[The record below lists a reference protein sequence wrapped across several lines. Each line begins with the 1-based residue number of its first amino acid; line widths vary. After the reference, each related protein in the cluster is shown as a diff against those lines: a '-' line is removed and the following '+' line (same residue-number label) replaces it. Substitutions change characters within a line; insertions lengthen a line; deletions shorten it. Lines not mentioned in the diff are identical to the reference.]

1 MRKRILAAGLIF
13 AMLISSGTNVSYTEA
28 KGKTALAK
36 KTITLKKGKTFL
48 LKLKNNTKK
57 VKWSVNKK
65 KIIKLSKKT
74 KKSVTLKA
82 LKPGK
87 AKVTAKVGKKKYTC
101 KVTVSAKGKNQ
112 QSATP
117 MPDNSQSVPQI
128 SQIPTTTKLPTE
140 TAGAKETTVPGVQ
153 ITQTPDVNNTATPD
167 VTPDQS
173 LLPEETQKPTGQ
185 TISVSGSI
193 TDAEGTL
200 LSGVKIAFCSNY
212 DADKFVTEFS
222 AVSDDKGIYTVDGL
236 EVEKTYWVH
245 VYVMTNQILDDC
257 DWSWSDGKIKAG
269 DTNTYNIKLEK
280 ALTKVS
286 GLLTDAEGDPLMNL
300 RVNLYDSSENMQ
312 KNLETRN
319 IFQSGE
325 DGRYSEWL
333 EKGKTYYVKING
345 NANEYFAGEINTLNA
360 KNDLQIDEALVEVIG
375 QVMDNKGTIY
385 ADELIG
391 LSFEDPEEKY
401 FYSGGGNYKTNSE
414 GQICISMSKNTKCNV
429 VLCAGVNT
437 YPIGTMV
444 AGDVSTYDLLLDAPL
459 LNIELTLLYANGKEV
474 DEFTIYGETE
484 DSDTVGYGKFQKK
497 GKNGKCTIRL
507 MEDEC
512 WELKASVHGMTYDLD
527 ELLLVG
533 DESSY
538 CNRLVVSLVNVSGT
552 LETKKGAALANATVT
567 FYKDK
572 EMQHISGTVVTD
584 GNGLYQIWLDENAVH
599 YAEAKIGNIKYPIS
613 EVNLNKKLVV
623 DADLEKVD
631 LDIRD
636 FEGNQVKDWY
646 FYKDENGEKGEYLCS
661 KSEGEYLETGKKY
674 WIDVKF
680 DDSSFV
686 NSINAGAIIVGS
698 PDTYKIRV
706 DNACVTGELKDLAD
720 NIVTDY
726 NIVKNV
732 FSYDKK
738 EWVVLNFKN
747 TIDETLFKCRVN
759 TINAEYS
766 INLVEGQKYNVTV
779 TMDKREYNAGTIVAK
794 RNTKQP
800 ITIQTEFEAVHG
812 SVKDSQGDLFAEKNI
827 YFYENEDDS
836 DYCPVANGIINS
848 NGEYGLYLE
857 TAKTYYVRIYK
868 YENYKEIY
876 LPAGSIT
883 ISGQSNYDLRAS
895 N

>member
-1 MRKRILAAGLIF
+1 MRKRILAVGLTLAIC
-13 AMLISSGTNVSYTEA
+13 LTSGINTDNLSA
-28 KGKTALAK
+28 KGKKVELSRK
-36 KTITLKKGKTFL
+36 KVSITQGETFK
-48 LKLKNNTKK
+48 LKLKNNKKK
-57 VKWSVNKK
+57 VKWSVDKK
-65 KIIKLSKKT
+65 QVVKLSKKS

-82 LKPGK
+82 VKKGK
-87 AKVTAKVGKKKYTC
+87 AKVTAKIGKKKWVC
-101 KVTVSAKGKNQ
+101 KVTVNTNNKNTDQ
-112 QSATP
+112 KNL
-117 MPDNSQSVPQI
+117 PDVLPKTSQSPNNVNKPDHNVPQK
-128 SQIPTTTKLPTE
+128 SQVPNVQE
-140 TAGAKETTVPGVQ
+140 TSKP
-153 ITQTPDVNNTATPD
+153 
-167 VTPDQS
+167 VTSPNVS
-173 LLPEETQKPTGQ
+173 PVSSVLPEETQKPTGQ

-212 DADKFVTEFS
+212 DADNFVTEFS

-236 EVEKTYWVH
+236 ESGKTYWVH
-245 VYVMTNQILDDC
+245 VYVMTNQILD

-319 IFQSGE
+319 IFQIGE

-401 FYSGGGNYKTNSE
+401 IYSGGGNYKTNSE

-538 CNRLVVSLVNVSGT
+538 CNWLAVSLVNVSGT

-584 GNGLYQIWLDENAVH
+584 GNGLYQIWLDENAVL

-661 KSEGEYLETGKKY
+661 KSEGEYLEAGKKY

-680 DDSSFV
+680 DESSFV
-686 NSINAGAIIVGS
+686 NSINAGTIIVGS

-738 EWVVLNFKN
+738 GWVVLNFKN